1 MIKTLKNA
9 WRIPELKKK
18 ILFTLLIIVLYRLGA
33 SIPVPYVDPATFSN
47 TAEAFG
53 SGILQYLNI
62 LSGDALGKATL
73 LALGVSPY
81 ITASIVMQ
89 LLTIAIPALERLSK
103 DGDNGR
109 KKITAITR
117 IVTVALALVTSI
129 GYAMFLANTEF
140 NGSATGTM
148 LLVEPNFFQ
157 YVVIV
162 SCYVAGAALVMWMA
176 EKINDH
182 GIGNGISMILFA
194 NVIAGFR
201 SMAVSIWE
209 LAKGKSGI
217 ISTNL
222 IENATANEVVN
233 RIVFILLALFQVA
246 LIVGMIM
253 LIVWMSDA
261 ERRIPIQYAKR
272 VVGRKMYGG
281 QNTNL
286 PLKVNMSGV
295 MPIIFA
301 NSIVAIPATI
311 ASFTQN
317 VKGDGI
323 WAKIVGGLNTFINGD
338 WKFLESDFMKDAA
351 KGVFNFQTFVQS
363 FVGFNYNGW
372 IYVVVFLVLLIAFA
386 FFYVAISFNP
396 IEVANNIKNN
406 GGAIP
411 GIRSGRPTTEFIKK
425 VLNRITLVGALLV
438 AAIAVLPMMI
448 NIITSYFPAIGGL
461 FMAFA
466 FTGSSMMIVVG
477 VALETVR
484 ELEAQMSLRNY
495 KGFLD

>member
-1 MIKTLKNA
+1 MFKTLKNA

-18 ILFTLLIIVLYRLGA
+18 LLFTLLIIVLYRLGA
-33 SIPVPYVDPATFSN
+33 NIPVPFVNP
-47 TAEAFG
+47 EAIKSSTDIFG

-62 LSGDALGKATL
+62 LSGEALSKATL

-89 LLTIAIPALERLSK
+89 LLTIAIPPLERLSK
-103 DGDNGR
+103 DGENGR

-117 IVTVALALVTSI
+117 VVTVALALVTSI
-129 GYAMFLANTEF
+129 GYAIFLANTNNEL
-140 NGSATGTM
+140 GQPM
-148 LLVEPNFFQ
+148 LLVSPNFFQ
-157 YVVIV
+157 YAIIV
-162 SCYVAGAALVMWMA
+162 SCYCAGAALVMWLA

-194 NVIAGFR
+194 NIIAGFY
-201 SMAVSIWE
+201 SMALSIWS
-209 LAKGKSGI
+209 LATNESLRDTLGNVFGGAVGIALAVFETLLIIGI
-217 ISTNL
+217 IV
-222 IENATANEVVN
+222 I
-233 RIVFILLALFQVA
+233 IVR
-246 LIVGMIM
+246 MN
-253 LIVWMSDA
+253 DA

-286 PLKVNMSGV
+286 PIKVNMSGV

-301 NSIVAIPATI
+301 NSIVSIPATI
-311 ASFTQN
+311 
-317 VKGDGI
+317 
-323 WAKIVGGLNTFINGD
+323 VGFMSGTNGF
-338 WKFLESDFMKDAA
+338 KR
-351 KGVFNFQTFVQS
+351 FVEKW
-363 FVGFNYNGW
+363 FNYNTW
-372 IYVVVFLVLLIAFA
+372 LYIAVFLVLLIAFA
-386 FFYVAISFNP
+386 YFYVAISFNP
-396 IEVANNIKNN
+396 VEVANNIKSN

-411 GIRSGRPTTEFIKK
+411 GIRSGRPTIDFIKK

-438 AAIAVLPMMI
+438 ALIAVFPLI
-448 NIITSYFPAIGGL
+448 VNIVTGYFPATAGL
-461 FMAFA
+461 FTALAFS
-466 FTGSSMMIVVG
+466 GSSMMIVVG

>member
-1 MIKTLKNA
+1 MFKTLKNA
-9 WRIPELKKK
+9 WRIPELQKKL
-18 ILFTLLIIVLYRLGA
+18 LFTLLIIVLYRLGA
-33 SIPVPYVDPATFSN
+33 NIPVPYVSPDVFK
-47 TAEAFG
+47 EASDIFG
-53 SGILQYLNI
+53 GTILQYLNI
-62 LSGDALGKATL
+62 LSGEALSKATL

-89 LLTIAIPALERLSK
+89 LLTIALPPLERLSK
-103 DGDNGR
+103 EGEEGR

-117 IVTVALALVTSI
+117 VVTVALALVTSI
-129 GYAMFLANTEF
+129 GYAMFLDN
-140 NGSATGTM
+140 NN
-148 LLVEPNFFQ
+148 LLSTEPNFFR
-157 YVVIV
+157 YAVIV
-162 SCYVAGAALVMWMA
+162 ACYCAGAALVMWLA

-194 NVIAGFR
+194 NIIAGAPSTIMAIWDTAVHSK
-201 SMAVSIWE
+201 SMVA
-209 LAKGKSGI
+209 GI
-217 ISTNL
+217 IL
-222 IENATANEVVN
+222 AVVVVIMFNAM
-233 RIVFILLALFQVA
+233 L
-246 LIVGMIM
+246 M

-311 ASFTQN
+311 TSFISNQEN
-317 VKGDGI
+317 GLVK
-323 WAKIVGGLNTFINGD
+323 
-338 WKFLESDFMKDAA
+338 
-351 KGVFNFQTFVQS
+351 FVNNW
-363 FVGFNYNGW
+363 FNYNTW
-372 IYVVVFLVLLIAFA
+372 PYVIVFLALLIAFA

-396 IEVANNIKNN
+396 VEVANNIKNN
-406 GGAIP
+406 GGSIS
-411 GIRSGRPTTEFIKK
+411 GIRPGRPTILFIKK

-438 AAIAVLPMMI
+438 ALIAVVPMI
-448 NIITSYFPAIGGL
+448 ANIIAGYFDST
-461 FMAFA
+461 AFLSLA
-466 FTGSSMMIVVG
+466 FSGSSMMIVVG

-495 KGFLD
+495 KGFLV

>member
-1 MIKTLKNA
+1 MFKTLKNA

-18 ILFTLLIIVLYRLGA
+18 LLFTLLIVVLYRLGA
-33 SIPVPYVDPATFSN
+33 NIPVPFVNP
-47 TAEAFG
+47 EAIKSSTDIFG

-62 LSGDALGKATL
+62 LSGEALSKATL

-89 LLTIAIPALERLSK
+89 LLTIAIPPLERLSK
-103 DGDNGR
+103 DGENGR

-129 GYAMFLANTEF
+129 GYAIFLANTNNEL
-140 NGSATGTM
+140 GQPM
-148 LLVEPNFFQ
+148 LLVKPNFFQ
-157 YVVIV
+157 YAIIV
-162 SCYVAGAALVMWMA
+162 SCYCAGAALVMWLA

-194 NVIAGFR
+194 NIIAGFY
-201 SMAVSIWE
+201 SMALSIWSLATNESLRDALGNVFGGAVSIA
-209 LAKGKSGI
+209 LAVFEILLIIGI
-217 ISTNL
+217 IV
-222 IENATANEVVN
+222 I
-233 RIVFILLALFQVA
+233 IVR
-246 LIVGMIM
+246 MN
-253 LIVWMSDA
+253 DA

-286 PLKVNMSGV
+286 PIKVNMSGV

-301 NSIVAIPATI
+301 NSIVSIPATI
-311 ASFTQN
+311 
-317 VKGDGI
+317 
-323 WAKIVGGLNTFINGD
+323 VGFMSGTNGFKNFVD
-338 WKFLESDFMKDAA
+338 KF
-351 KGVFNFQTFVQS
+351 
-363 FVGFNYNGW
+363 FNYNTW
-372 IYVVVFLVLLIAFA
+372 LYVVVFLVLLIAFA
-386 FFYVAISFNP
+386 YFYVAISFNP
-396 IEVANNIKNN
+396 VEVANNIKSN

-411 GIRSGRPTTEFIKK
+411 GIRSGRPTVDFIKK

-438 AAIAVLPMMI
+438 ALIAVFPLI
-448 NIITSYFPAIGGL
+448 VNIVTGYFEATAGL
-461 FMAFA
+461 FTALAFS
-466 FTGSSMMIVVG
+466 GSSMMIVVG